1 MGKVTWLGWSKPG
14 DHIPQ
19 EESLVFGE
27 NLKPPPPEKP
37 KPAKAGRTA
46 KSGQPAKPV
55 AENE

>member
-27 NLKPPPPEKP
+27 RLKP
-37 KPAKAGRTA
+37 KP
-46 KSGQPAKPV
+46 SAKPKKRRGLPKKDGDHG
-55 AENE
+55 